1 MPASLARCAE
11 FFRSRAIDA
20 EIIVADDGSTD
31 GTRAAFAE
39 AVAGLPQ
46 AHLAYRLLPLPHA
59 GKGGAV
65 RAGVAAAVGDPIVF
79 LDADLTIPVE
89 SIDMFLDALAG
100 GADIA
105 VASRYVEGAVV
116 ERPWWRVFMGLVFH
130 ACVHLI
136 VPVDV
141 KDTQCGGKAYT
152 AEAAKYL
159 FRASRL
165 NGFAFDAE
173 VIFLARREGYRVAE
187 LPVQLHQLGET
198 SIDFLS
204 DTLRMLRD
212 LVLIRFN
219 ATARRYER
227 PQPRRTSPRPSLGP
241 GE

>member
-1 MPASLARCAE
+1 
-11 FFRSRAIDA
+11 
-20 EIIVADDGSTD
+20 
-31 GTRAAFAE
+31 
-39 AVAGLPQ
+39 
-46 AHLAYRLLPLPHA
+46 
-59 GKGGAV
+59 
-65 RAGVAAAVGDPIVF
+65 
-79 LDADLTIPVE
+79 
-89 SIDMFLDALAG
+89 MFLAALAG

-105 VASRYVEGAVV
+105 VASRYVEGAIV
-116 ERPWWRVFMGLVFH
+116 ERPWWRVFMGFVFH

-159 FRASRL
+159 FRTSRL

-187 LPVQLHQLGET
+187 LPVQLHQVGDT
-198 SIDFLS
+198 SIDFLG

-219 ATARRYER
+219 STARRYQKL
-227 PQPRRTSPRPSLGP
+227 QPPRPSPRARLDP

>member
-1 MPASLARCAE
+1 M
-11 FFRSRAIDA
+11 
-20 EIIVADDGSTD
+20 
-31 GTRAAFAE
+31 
-39 AVAGLPQ
+39 LPQ
-46 AHLAYRLLPLPHA
+46 AHLAYRLLPIPHA
-59 GKGGAV
+59 GKGAAV
-65 RAGVAAAVGDPIVF
+65 RAGVAAASGDPIVF

-89 SIDMFLDALAG
+89 SIDAFLEAIAG

-116 ERPWWRVFMGLVFH
+116 ERPWWRVFMGIVFH

-141 KDTQCGGKAYT
+141 NDTQCGGKAYT
-152 AEAAKYL
+152 AEAAKHL
-159 FRASRL
+159 FRTSRL

-187 LPVQLHQLGET
+187 LPVELRQLGET
-198 SIDFLS
+198 SIDFLT

-219 ATARRYER
+219 ATAGRYGAVR
-227 PQPRRTSPRPSLGP
+227 PPRPSPKPSLGP

>member
-1 MPASLARCAE
+1 MA
-11 FFRSRAIDA
+11 
-20 EIIVADDGSTD
+20 T
-31 GTRAAFAE
+31 
-39 AVAGLPQ
+39 LPQ
-46 AHLAYRLLPLPHA
+46 AHLAYRLLPMPHA

-65 RAGVAAAVGDPIVF
+65 RAGVAAAIGDPIVF

-89 SIDMFLDALAG
+89 SIDMFIEALAG

-105 VASRYVEGAVV
+105 VASRYVKGAVV
-116 ERPWWRVFMGLVFH
+116 ERPWWRVFMGVVFH
-130 ACVHLI
+130 TCVHLI

-141 KDTQCGGKAYT
+141 NDTQCGGKAYT

-159 FRASRL
+159 FRTSRL
-165 NGFAFDAE
+165 DGFAFDAE

-187 LPVQLHQLGET
+187 LPVELRQRGET
-198 SIDFLS
+198 SIDFLA

-219 ATARRYER
+219 AATGRYER
-227 PQPRRTSPRPSLGP
+227 LRQPAPSPRPSLGP